1 MTNLFMDGF
10 GRHWWLLVLYGV
22 LGVLVGLYAMISPLE
37 AAVALAWA
45 IGVMALAE
53 GVVGL
58 AALFA
63 NGAVAGRGWVLFYS
77 LVSLVFGLLA
87 VINPAATAGAL
98 LLVLACWFIVA
109 GVFRMMFAFQIR
121 RHVRGEWVIA
131 LTGLLGIVLGG
142 LFLAEP
148 LAGLVVATIWF
159 GAGALLYG
167 VLQIAAG
174 LRLKS
179 LHSRSF

>member
-1 MTNLFMDGF
+1 MTTLFMDGF

-22 LGVLVGLYAMISPLE
+22 LGVLVGLYAMVSPLE

-63 NGAVAGRGWVLFYS
+63 NGAVAGRGWMLFYALIS
-77 LVSLVFGLLA
+77 LLFGLLA
-87 VINPAATAGAL
+87 VTNPAATAGAL
-98 LLVLACWFIVA
+98 LLVLACWFVVA
-109 GVFRMMFAFQIR
+109 GVFRVLFAFQIR

-131 LTGLLGIVLGG
+131 VTGLLGIVLGG
-142 LFLAEP
+142 LFLAKP

-159 GAGALLYG
+159 GVGMLIYG
-167 VLQIAAG
+167 VLQIVAG
-174 LRLKS
+174 LRLRS
-179 LHSRSF
+179 LHNRAF